1 MFLRKKPLGLQK
13 KTVID
18 AYMKSKVT
26 IVWRGRVCGIMFNKE
41 YLHNEISPHRKI
53 QVDKIYKENL
63 TEYPRL
69 YTKIIIYCD
78 HDIFL
83 YDVLEKTVVHELIS
97 DKEIDEMKE
106 SALHNAKIFREK

>member
-1 MFLRKKPLGLQK
+1 MQK

-18 AYMKSKVT
+18 AYKKSKLT

-41 YLHNEISPHRKI
+41 YLHNEISPRRKRQI
-53 QVDKIYKENL
+53 DKIYKENL
-63 TEYPRL
+63 TEYPRR

-83 YDVLEKTVVHELIS
+83 YDILEHTVVHKLIS

-106 SALHNAKIFREK
+106 SALHNAEIFR